1 MWPFVKRKGAMNVWN
16 VENPIEV
23 RGNLCSDWILV
34 VDVRS
39 ADNRGIVRYIYAN
52 LKCIFYMCRRRKLT
66 IRTDIA
72 VIQIIYF
79 VGLYFTQ
86 RLISWQT
93 KEEALQKKFLAY
105 NSKKTVNFKATYN
118 IHNKSAAGSLPM
130 EHECAGPG
138 FCCWT
143 LPASHGFFKQLALPF
158 VNYCCSNTMARSV
171 VFRRDGRCML

>member
-1 MWPFVKRKGAMNVWN
+1 
-16 VENPIEV
+16 
-23 RGNLCSDWILV
+23 
-34 VDVRS
+34 
-39 ADNRGIVRYIYAN
+39 
-52 LKCIFYMCRRRKLT
+52 MCRRRKLT

-130 EHECAGPG
+130 EHERAGAV
-138 FCCWT
+138 FCCGT
-143 LPASHGFFKQLALPF
+143 LPPSHGVSNNLRFPLSITVVATPWHDLSFSEGM
-158 VNYCCSNTMARSV
+158 VGVCCSAWCLLIPVQTTFGKIVGNERFIYSCEHQIYKPNIDHFTYS
-171 VFRRDGRCML
+171 FFLYGSSL